1 MGAKQTA
8 IGLLAATGYIL
19 LIWVL
24 GGYTATFGIPDWWY
38 PTFGRTG
45 ASAIAWLQIV
55 HTLGVVTAA
64 IPVAFG
70 VVLFSRSHASYV
82 ACVAAGLAMAVMI
95 YDVVGGYL
103 LLADYPAANVEFRR
117 VLSSIIDVV
126 KVGLLFLLAVWSML
140 RVLPSDVA
148 SERP

>member
-1 MGAKQTA
+1 
-8 IGLLAATGYIL
+8 
-19 LIWVL
+19 
-24 GGYTATFGIPDWWY
+24 
-38 PTFGRTG
+38 
-45 ASAIAWLQIV
+45 
-55 HTLGVVTAA
+55 
-64 IPVAFG
+64 
-70 VVLFSRSHASYV
+70 
-82 ACVAAGLAMAVMI
+82 MAVMI